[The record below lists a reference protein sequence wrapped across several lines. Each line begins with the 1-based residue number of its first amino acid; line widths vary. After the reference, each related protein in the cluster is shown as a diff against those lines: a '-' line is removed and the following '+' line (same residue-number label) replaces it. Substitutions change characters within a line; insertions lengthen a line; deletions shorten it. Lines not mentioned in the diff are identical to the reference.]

1 MTSYES
7 VKKFRQFRVSLVKI
21 SLASRTNHIH
31 TYMYIC
37 TYICMYTWYVHMR
50 VRFVFYHL
58 RMIIVIIFHY
68 YYAFLCLR
76 APVSRLFKQNARL
89 TLSLYL
95 QAGPPPPFLQPRGV
109 TLRQDKGLKHHAS
122 LLVLLL

>member
-1 MTSYES
+1 
-7 VKKFRQFRVSLVKI
+7 
-21 SLASRTNHIH
+21 
-31 TYMYIC
+31 
-37 TYICMYTWYVHMR
+37 MYTWYVHMR